1 MNTDRFDMSNHEEY
15 TNWRP
20 QQPIGKASIQT
31 ETFYSDT
38 SRTVVESPIVQMQAG
53 LPAQIPV
60 IRPKRIM
67 HPHFV
72 VSGEQD
78 LDPDDI
84 PALQAD
90 TAEGR
95 FITDVF
101 TEEHEEQFTHQEIDH
116 LAEIAVDGLNT
127 GWQALDVW
135 E

>member
-1 MNTDRFDMSNHEEY
+1 MVQADDAKVQPTTEDPSPSRATHPC
-15 TNWRP
+15 RCLAAP
-20 QQPIGKASIQT
+20 QGT
-31 ETFYSDT
+31 
-38 SRTVVESPIVQMQAG
+38 VQMQAG

-60 IRPKRIM
+60 IRPKRIVN
-67 HPHFV
+67 PHFILNDDFENLA
-72 VSGEQD
+72 SDD
-78 LDPDDI
+78 L
-84 PALQAD
+84 PALEAD

>member
-1 MNTDRFDMSNHEEY
+1 MSNHEDY
-15 TNWRP
+15 TNWKP
-20 QQPIGKASIQT
+20 QQPIGKAGIST

-38 SRTVVESPIVQMQAG
+38 SRTVVESPLVQMQAG

-60 IRPKRIM
+60 IRPKRIVN
-67 HPHFV
+67 PHFILNDDFENLA
-72 VSGEQD
+72 SDD
-78 LDPDDI
+78 L
-84 PALQAD
+84 PALEAD

>member
-1 MNTDRFDMSNHEEY
+1 MSNNEDY
-15 TNWRP
+15 TNWKP
-20 QQPIGKASIQT
+20 QPPLGTAGIST
-31 ETFYSDT
+31 ETFYSDS
-38 SRTVVESPIVQMQAG
+38 SRTVVDSPIKGASIG
-53 LPAQIPV
+53 LPAKVPV
-60 IRPKRIM
+60 IRPKRIVN
-67 HPHFV
+67 PHLIIN
-72 VSGEQD
+72 GDDED
-78 LDPDDI
+78 LESDDI

-101 TEEHEEQFTHQEIDH
+101 TEEHEDNFTATEIDH